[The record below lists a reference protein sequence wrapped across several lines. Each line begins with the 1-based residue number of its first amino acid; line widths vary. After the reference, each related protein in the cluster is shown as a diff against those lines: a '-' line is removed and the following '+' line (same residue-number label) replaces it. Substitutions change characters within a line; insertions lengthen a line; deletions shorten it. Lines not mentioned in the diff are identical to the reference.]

1 MTAILPKELL
11 TATLGGL
18 SLLVVS
24 GGSDGDVLVQQ
35 SDGTYAPE
43 TLVTGDVFG
52 PASSTDNAIARF
64 DATTGKLL
72 QNCVVTIGDTG
83 NIAGLGTVSCGA
95 ITASGN
101 ASIASGVAGGSIS
114 AIGTGGGI
122 QGYSHASIPTLFSGK
137 QVFTHSW
144 GIANVWGS
152 LPNNIDISITGDT
165 SGISFAS
172 TFTPALKWWTGAYGI
187 TSIDL
192 RQRRSAAK
200 TMTIDDG
207 AAGPITFEI
216 NGTITCGAIT
226 ASDAVRCGSLE
237 GFYGGSGASGMY
249 LFTSGAGGMRIG
261 SALYHPSGT
270 YKGTTGS
277 SDFLFGL
284 SNASNS
290 YTGPDILWGRDSAGV
305 FGLYTD
311 PTRSTKAALTCG
323 AITASGLVC
332 MSIYTV
338 ATLPSASANAYKE
351 ANVSDALAPAMGV
364 AVVGGGS
371 VKTKVRSNGT
381 DWTVCGI

>member
-95 ITASGN
+95 ITASGDITLAASQRLFVSNGATTGNYLLSGATAVFANNSVAQGGWNTNGMYVRRLFIDYVN
-101 ASIASGVAGGSIS
+101 A
-114 AIGTGGGI
+114 
-122 QGYSHASIPTLFSGK
+122 
-137 QVFTHSW
+137 
-144 GIANVWGS
+144 
-152 LPNNIDISITGDT
+152 DICLAR
-165 SGISFAS
+165 AS
-172 TFTPALKWWTGAYGI
+172 TSNLGVYAGDGTTPA
-187 TSIDL
+187 
-192 RQRRSAAK
+192 
-200 TMTIDDG
+200 
-207 AAGPITFEI
+207 
-216 NGTITCGAIT
+216 AI
-226 ASDAVRCGSLE
+226 
-237 GFYGGSGASGMY
+237 
-249 LFTSGAGGMRIG
+249 
-261 SALYHPSGT
+261 
-270 YKGTTGS
+270 
-277 SDFLFGL
+277 
-284 SNASNS
+284 
-290 YTGPDILWGRDSAGV
+290 
-305 FGLYTD
+305 
-311 PTRSTKAALTCG
+311 TCG

>member
-95 ITASGN
+95 ITASGIIISESGGITSLESSSNTIKIN
-101 ASIASGVAGGSIS
+101 ASGSNKAIDLWATNGIAYVIGGSTKLQANATSLRPWYGTAYDLGDGSDANYRWRDLWLTRNATIGGTITASSFIRSGDYLSIGLTGVNAIYADFQGRIHVINTGFFGIGSGDAAGS
-114 AIGTGGGI
+114 AADVVLGRD
-122 QGYSHASIPTLFSGK
+122 S
-137 QVFTHSW
+137 
-144 GIANVWGS
+144 ANVWGMY
-152 LPNNIDISITGDT
+152 T
-165 SGISFAS
+165 SSAMSSFAG
-172 TFTPALKWWTGAYGI
+172 LK
-187 TSIDL
+187 
-192 RQRRSAAK
+192 
-200 TMTIDDG
+200 
-207 AAGPITFEI
+207 AGT
-216 NGTITCGAIT
+216 
-226 ASDAVRCGSLE
+226 
-237 GFYGGSGASGMY
+237 
-249 LFTSGAGGMRIG
+249 
-261 SALYHPSGT
+261 
-270 YKGTTGS
+270 
-277 SDFLFGL
+277 
-284 SNASNS
+284 
-290 YTGPDILWGRDSAGV
+290 
-305 FGLYTD
+305 
-311 PTRSTKAALTCG
+311 
-323 AITASGLVC
+323 ITASGLVC